1 MGVWA
6 DEPRWSNHGTVWGHL
21 ISDTSLEELH
31 ATAASLGLHP
41 RSFDLDHY
49 DVPRESQGTLE
60 EAGVPFVSGRDL
72 ARILGASG
80 LRVSLRDRPAA
91 RRRRTDEALAALG
104 IDAVITLEAAAP
116 APRLSIIVEDLVWG
130 QIGHANPLPTGSS
143 PSAPDPEPG
152 AAPIA
157 HVRCGQEP
165 GASPWVS
172 VSEAPGTATALA
184 RGAGWALLEHLSTAA
199 SSQGAEGFVGQVLA
213 RVQAFA
219 PGSASGAPPSRS
231 AAGSSTRKVAPPP
244 SV

>member
-31 ATAASLGLHP
+31 AAAASLGLHP

-49 DVPRESQGTLE
+49 DFPNESLGALRD
-60 EAGVPFVSGRDL
+60 AGVSFVSGRDL
-72 ARILGASG
+72 ARILGDSG

-104 IDAVITLEAAAP
+104 IDAVITLGAAAP

-130 QIGHANPLPTGSS
+130 QIGHAEPLPAGSS
-143 PSAPDPEPG
+143 PSDPEPG
-152 AAPIA
+152 AASIA

-172 VSEAPGTATALA
+172 VSAAPGAESALA
-184 RGAGWALLEHLSTAA
+184 RGAGWALLEHLDTAA
-199 SSQGAEGFVGQVLA
+199 NGQGDTGFVGQVLA
-213 RVQAFA
+213 RVQAPAHAQA
-219 PGSASGAPPSRS
+219 PA
-231 AAGSSTRKVAPPP
+231 
-244 SV
+244 